1 MIPEEKIIKR
11 CLKGDRR
18 AQKELYSRYK
28 NAFFML
34 VQRYAAHREEAQDYL
49 QDGFIK
55 IFRDLDQYDQRKGS
69 FYTWGRMVMVN
80 TALQHIRKRRIL
92 IADSQVEDHQET
104 FSTNADAF
112 EDLKTQDLYRL
123 ISELPV
129 GYRAVFNMYAIE
141 GYSHKE
147 IADLLDITESTSKSQ
162 LYKAKKALQKKLEG
176 LAYEESVK
184 YESK

>member
-55 IFRDLDQYDQRKGS
+55 IFKDLKQYDSRKGS
-69 FYTWGRMVMVN
+69 FYSWGRKVMIH

-92 IADSQVEDHQET
+92 IADSQIEDHNDT

-112 EDLKTQDLYRL
+112 ENLKTQDLYRL

-129 GYRAVFNMYAIE
+129 GYKSVFNMYVIE

-147 IADLLDITESTSKSQ
+147 ISALLDITESTSKSQ

-176 LAYEESVK
+176 LVYEESVK
-184 YESK
+184 YESN